1 MLIEEY
7 WWQGCAANISI
18 NWYCMYFTNYNII
31 FIVSQYLVQLIFAA
45 GIYAQ
50 LLLCR
55 TSKGCRESFK
65 TVSNDFLL
73 NLSSLPWNLS
83 HNCTKWYTDCT
94 FVKGVFKLC
103 DRNTEKGNGNS
114 KTIPRMAQFP
124 TGKEWREIGLDF
136 LSEPWKPWVQSMRLH
151 YKLMRPPCNWCESGW
166 WIPTQN
172 KLMMQKGQSQA
183 MLQCKWGYM
192 VAKFVTNACG
202 STWWPNL

>member
-1 MLIEEY
+1 MTRL
-7 WWQGCAANISI
+7 CAANIWI
-18 NWYCMYFTNYNII
+18 NWYCMYFTNIISYLYSANIWI
-31 FIVSQYLVQLIFAA
+31 SWY
-45 GIYAQ
+45 
-50 LLLCR
+50 LLLESTHIFCCVGR
-55 TSKGCRESFK
+55 QKHVQESFK

-83 HNCTKWYTDCT
+83 HDCTKWYTDCT

-136 LSEPWKPWVQSMRLH
+136 LSDPWKPWVQSMRLH